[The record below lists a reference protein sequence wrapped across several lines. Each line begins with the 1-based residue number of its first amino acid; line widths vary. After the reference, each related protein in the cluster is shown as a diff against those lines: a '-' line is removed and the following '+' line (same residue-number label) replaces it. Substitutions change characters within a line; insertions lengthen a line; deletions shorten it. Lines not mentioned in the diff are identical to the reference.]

1 MNRRSFFKFLPI
13 APVALVAEGARA
25 ASLIDA
31 PHEGEYSIAITGSLK
46 NKCQTTLGIG
56 SISYNYPITDPNKM
70 VSMSVGQD
78 GNLWLK
84 SKNGEWKK
92 VMTDG

>member
-13 APVALVAEGARA
+13 APVALVADGAHA
-25 ASLIDA
+25 VSSADA

-46 NKCQTTLGIG
+46 NKYQTTPGIG
-56 SISYNYPITDPNKM
+56 SISYNYPITDHNKM

-84 SKNGEWKK
+84 SKNGEWKR